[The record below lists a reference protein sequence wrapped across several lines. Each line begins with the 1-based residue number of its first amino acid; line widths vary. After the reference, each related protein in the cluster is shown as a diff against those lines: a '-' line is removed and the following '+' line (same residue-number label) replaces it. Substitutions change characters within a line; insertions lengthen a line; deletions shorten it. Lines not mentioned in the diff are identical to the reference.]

1 VFQVRD
7 TSNYNLT
14 YINQQLAML
23 KEKMVKEQM
32 RLNTLIVN
40 KDLKIKSQNDQ
51 IIKMKSLIRCQKS
64 KSADI
69 PEKTCLSIKVENE
82 RLHDFYAQGK
92 SHTTSL
98 KRQPKFTK
106 GSERPKFHNSMNKMR
121 PAMSCQNLS
130 TLTQV
135 KGPYDSP
142 PNPMAS
148 SCENLSSDSTKTAI
162 LTRKTLNMKLH
173 SDIISDKDSGFG
185 SFRSDKLTNLDKQ
198 GDGLN
203 ISPTVTVGANKKLE
217 ENRGILKTSWAFVE
231 TNNNN
236 NYEDKSAQKYS
247 AQTEKCKRRERRKT
261 VSIQLHHLPVSVL
274 ST

>member
-1 VFQVRD
+1 
-7 TSNYNLT
+7 
-14 YINQQLAML
+14 ML

-32 RLNTLIVN
+32 RLNTLTEK
-40 KDLKIKSQNDQ
+40 KDKKIKSQNDQ
-51 IIKMKSLIRCQKS
+51 IIKMKSFIKCQKS
-64 KSADI
+64 RKADI
-69 PEKTCLSIKVENE
+69 PEKNCLSIKVENTSMLRVENE

-130 TLTQV
+130 ILTQATR
-135 KGPYDSP
+135 PYDSP
-142 PNPMAS
+142 PNLMAS
-148 SCENLSSDSTKTAI
+148 SCENLSADSTKTAI
-162 LTRKTLNMKLH
+162 LTRKTLNLKLH

-185 SFRSDKLTNLDKQ
+185 SFRSDKLTN
-198 GDGLN
+198 
-203 ISPTVTVGANKKLE
+203 
-217 ENRGILKTSWAFVE
+217 
-231 TNNNN
+231 NNN
-236 NYEDKSAQKYS
+236 NYEDKSAHKYS

-261 VSIQLHHLPVSVL
+261 VSIQLHHLPISVL